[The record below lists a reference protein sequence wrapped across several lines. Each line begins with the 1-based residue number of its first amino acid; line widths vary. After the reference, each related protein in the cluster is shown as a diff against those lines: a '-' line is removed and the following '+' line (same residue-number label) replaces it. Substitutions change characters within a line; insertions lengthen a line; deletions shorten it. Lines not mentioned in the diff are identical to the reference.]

1 MIGIWAALL
10 PHPTGSDPCTAID
23 LPSLAVWALQFSPR
37 VTLREEAVLLEVGAS
52 ARLFGGLRDLR
63 KRIEAEGKDLG
74 VDFIAWAPTGTAA
87 LALLR
92 TRVAEGFAGPLHSV
106 LDKLPLETITAVARH
121 QGTLQRLGSRTLGD
135 VRKLPRGG
143 LGRRFDKDLLHSLDQ
158 AYGLRPEVYDWQQVP
173 DTFSARLEFMH
184 RVEHASAL
192 MFGARRLLFQMSGWL
207 AARHMGVT
215 AFTLR
220 WAHDA
225 MRAKTAGT
233 GGELT
238 VRTAEPT
245 QNVEHLGRLL
255 GEHLAKIE
263 LLAPAGDIE
272 LLASETIPITQE
284 SKSLLPETVRQGEA
298 TSLVL
303 ERVQARLGKERVVYP
318 QLIADHRPERMQRW
332 QGVEVARS
340 RSTPA
345 CHELPLPDWVLPEP
359 MRLAER
365 DNRPIY
371 QGTLA
376 LLLGPDRVEGGWWHR
391 TADADSGD
399 GVGQLNVQRDY
410 WVALSKHA
418 GVLWIFQRRLAG
430 DETGWFLHGL
440 YA

>member
-1 MIGIWAALL
+1 M
-10 PHPTGSDPCTAID
+10 
-23 LPSLAVWALQFSPR
+23 WALQFSPR
-37 VTLREEAVLLEVGAS
+37 VALHEEAVLVEVGAS
-52 ARLFGGLRDLR
+52 ARLFGGLGPLC
-63 KRIEAEGKDLG
+63 KRIEAEGTKVG
-74 VDFIAWAPTGTAA
+74 VETIAWAPTGTAA
-87 LALLR
+87 MALLR
-92 TRVAEGFAGPLHSV
+92 SGMVDGFAAALHSV
-106 LDKLPLETITAVARH
+106 LDKLPLESITNVARH
-121 QGTLQRLGSRTLGD
+121 QGTLQRLGARTLGD

-143 LGRRFDKDLLHSLDQ
+143 LSRRFDKGLLHSLDQ
-158 AYGLRPEVYDWQQVP
+158 AYGLRPEVYEWQLVP
-173 DTFSARLEFMH
+173 ETFSARLEFMH

-207 AARHMGVT
+207 VARHMGVT
-215 AFTLR
+215 AFTLK

-255 GEHLAKIE
+255 GEHLAKVE

-272 LLASETIPITQE
+272 LLACETIPITQE
-284 SKSLLPETVRQGEA
+284 SKSLLPETIRQGEL

-303 ERVQARLGKERVVYP
+303 ERVQARLGKERVVSP
-318 QLIADHRPERMQRW
+318 QLIADHRPEWMQRW
-332 QGVEVARS
+332 QAVELHRPRS
-340 RSTPA
+340 APG

-359 MRLAER
+359 LRLAER

-371 QGTLA
+371 QGALA
-376 LLLGPDRVEGGWWHR
+376 LVLGPDRVEGGWWHR
-391 TADADSGD
+391 THDSGS
-399 GVGQLNVQRDY
+399 GAGASQLNIQRDY
-410 WVALSKHA
+410 WVALSRHA
-418 GVLWIFQRRLAG
+418 GVLWVFQRRLAG

>member
-10 PHPTGSDPCTAID
+10 PRTTCSESCTAID

-37 VTLREEAVLLEVGAS
+37 VALREETVLVEVSAS
-52 ARLFGGLRDLR
+52 ARLFGGLGRLR
-63 KRIEAEGKDLG
+63 KRIEAEGAEVG
-74 VDFIAWAPTGTAA
+74 VEAIAWAPTGTAA

-92 TRVAEGFAGPLHSV
+92 SRVPNGFGGPLQKV
-106 LDKLPLETITAVARH
+106 LDQLPLESITAVAH
-121 QGTLQRLGSRTLGD
+121 HAGTLHRLGSRTLGD
-135 VRKLPRGG
+135 VRALPRGG
-143 LGRRFDKDLLHSLDQ
+143 LGRRFDKALLHSLDQ
-158 AYGLRPEVYDWQQVP
+158 AYGVRPEVYEWQQLP
-173 DTFSARLEFMH
+173 ETFSARLEFMH
-184 RVEHASAL
+184 RVEHAPAL
-192 MFGARRLLFQMSGWL
+192 MFGARRLLFQMSSWL

-233 GGELT
+233 GGELL

-255 GEHLAKIE
+255 GEHLAKVE

-272 LLASETIPITQE
+272 LLASETIPIQQE
-284 SKSLLPETVRQGEA
+284 SKSLLPETIRQGEDTA
-298 TSLVL
+298 LVL
-303 ERVQARLGKERVVYP
+303 ERVQARLGKERVLRP
-318 QLIADHRPERMQRW
+318 MLKADHRIEWVQCW
-332 QGVEVARS
+332 QGAELARP
-340 RSTPA
+340 RAAPG
-345 CHELPLPDWVLPEP
+345 CHELPMPEWLLPEP
-359 MRLAER
+359 LRLAER

-371 QGTLA
+371 QGTLQ

-391 TADADSGD
+391 APGAGD
-399 GVGQLNVQRDY
+399 GGADQLNVQRDY
-410 WVALSKHA
+410 WVAMSRHA
-418 GVLWIFQRRLAG
+418 GVLWIFQRRLAE